1 MASTYSSRLR
11 IELIGT
17 GEQSG
22 TWGVTTNTNLGTLIE
37 EAIAGVAAITMTDA
51 NYTLTEANG
60 AQDESRQMVLQL
72 SGALTATRDVICPAV
87 QKVYIVKNLTSGGQS
102 IVLKTSAGTG
112 ITVPNGK
119 TTLVYC
125 DGTNVVTAIDDLS
138 SLSLSTLLLPTA
150 TVPAQTAEGSVV
162 WDTNDDL
169 LTVGT
174 GAGRKIMVDLDSS
187 QTLTN
192 KTLTSPTVNAGAL
205 NGNFTSTGLNIDSN
219 TLVVDATNN
228 RVAVGSAT
236 PAVKFE
242 IVGTDAAL
250 LPVGTTGQ
258 RPTGAT
264 GYIRF
269 NTDLTSFEGYNG
281 SAWTSVGG
289 GATGAGTDKIFWENG
304 QTVTGNYTIS
314 AGFNAGTFGP
324 VSIASGVVVTVPSG
338 SVWTVV

>member
-37 EAIAGVAAITMTDA
+37 EAIAGVAAVTMTDA
-51 NYTLTEANG
+51 NYTLTSANG
-60 AQDESRQMVLQL
+60 AQDESRQMVLQISGTL
-72 SGALTATRDVICPAV
+72 SAARDVICPAV
-87 QKVYIVKNLTSGGQS
+87 QKVYIVKNLTTGGFP
-102 IVLKTSAGTG
+102 ITLKTSGGTG
-112 ITVPNGK
+112 IAIPNGK
-119 TTLVYC
+119 TSLVYC
-125 DGTNVVTAIDDLS
+125 DGTNVVQAIDDLQ
-138 SLSLSTLLLPTA
+138 SLSLSTLVLPGA
-150 TVPAQTAEGSVV
+150 TSPAQTAEGSVV

-174 GAGRKIMVDLDSS
+174 GAGRKTMVDLDSS

-192 KTLTSPTVNAGAL
+192 KTLTSPTVSGGAL
-205 NGNFTSTGLNIDSN
+205 NGNFTSTGINIDSN
-219 TLVVDATNN
+219 TLVVDASNN
-228 RVAVGSAT
+228 RVGVGSAA
-236 PAVKFE
+236 PSVKFE

-258 RPTGAT
+258 RPSGAT

-281 SAWTSVGG
+281 TAWTSVGG

-314 AGFNAGTFGP
+314 SGFNAGTFGP
-324 VSIASGVVVTVPSG
+324 VQINSGVTVTIPSG
-338 SVWTVV
+338 SVWSVI

>member
-125 DGTNVVTAIDDLS
+125 DGTNVVSAIDDLTA
-138 SLSLSTLLLPTA
+138 LSLSTLVLPGA
-150 TVPAQTAEGSVV
+150 TSPAQTAEGSVV

-174 GAGRKIMVDLDSS
+174 GAGRKTMVDLDSS

-192 KTLTSPTVNAGAL
+192 KTLTSPTLNAGAL

-219 TLVVDATNN
+219 TLVVDASNN
-228 RVAVGSAT
+228 RVGVGSAT

-242 IVGTDAAL
+242 IVSTDAAL

-258 RPTGAT
+258 RPSGAT

-281 SAWTSVGG
+281 TAWTSVGG

-324 VSIASGVVVTVPSG
+324 VTINSGVTVTVPSG
-338 SVWTVV
+338 STWTVV

>member
-22 TWGVTTNTNLGTLIE
+22 TWGVTTNTNLGTLLE
-37 EAIAGVAAITMTDA
+37 EAIAGVAAVTMTDA

-72 SGALTATRDVICPAV
+72 SGALTATRNVICPAV

-102 IVLKTSAGTG
+102 IVLKTSGGTG

-125 DGTNVVTAIDDLS
+125 DGTNVVSAIDDLTA
-138 SLSLSTLLLPTA
+138 LSLSTLVLPAA
-150 TVPAQTAEGSVV
+150 TSPAQTDEGSVV

-192 KTLTSPTVNAGAL
+192 KTLTSPTLNAGAL

-219 TLVVDATNN
+219 TLVVDASNN
-228 RVAVGSAT
+228 RVGVGSAT

-258 RPTGAT
+258 RPSGAT

-324 VSIASGVVVTVPSG
+324 VTINSGVTVTVPSG
-338 SVWTVV
+338 STWTVV